1 MDSSA
6 PGLVDN
12 SGISTDV
19 LLFSDINL
27 SLTYHYRV
35 HKRGLPHIAFRKN
48 YLTRLRALM
57 SQAVARSRGEMLSP
71 VPSDP
76 VSTRHARS
84 AERESESPQRTRR
97 ARRKMWPVRV
107 LEESVCDLPTLTVQ
121 DPSDLQGAIVY
132 DCRPPLLP
140 VSLRLEDIGSLP
152 LRHTV
157 VSASLAA
164 PPREDYMVIG
174 GVSPEG
180 VAIPELGVA
189 PLIDSDT
196 DLEDELPTPEDSMLV
211 SSPEGIRRLGIR
223 PTPLDMADLEL
234 EKALL
239 SVSVLPVMVT
249 PIVDPVVVF
258 PVVPSSYPEPPLPV
272 LPNDDDP
279 GVMSRI
285 SPLRVADDSPILDVF
300 PSYPVSPACSIYEP
314 ATSRSRRPCGG
325 MLAIGHRLVR
335 PQWTSTCRLQVIC
348 YLGIRRNYP
357 FL

>member
-1 MDSSA
+1 MMPTDS
-6 PGLVDN
+6 
-12 SGISTDV
+12 

-27 SLTYHYRV
+27 SLTHNYRV
-35 HKRGLPHIAFRKN
+35 HKRGLLHIAFRKN

-57 SQAVARSRGEMLSP
+57 SQAATQSWGEMLSP

-76 VSTRHARS
+76 MSVRHARS
-84 AERESESPQRTRR
+84 AERESESPRRTRH
-97 ARRKMWPVRV
+97 ACRRMRPVRV
-107 LEESVCDLPTLTVQ
+107 LEESVGGLPTLTIQ

-140 VSLRLEDIGSLP
+140 VSLRLEDIGSSP
-152 LRHTV
+152 LRRAV

-164 PPREDYMVIG
+164 PPREDCMVIG

-211 SSPEGIRRLGIR
+211 SDSSPEGIRLLGVR

-234 EKALL
+234 GKALL
-239 SVSVLPVMVT
+239 SVPVLPVMVT
-249 PIVDPVVVF
+249 PIVDPVEVF

-272 LPNDDDP
+272 LSGGSRQPDP
-279 GVMSRI
+279 GCASVI
-285 SPLRVADDSPILDVF
+285 PHFACLLRL
-300 PSYPVSPACSIYEP
+300 
-314 ATSRSRRPCGG
+314 
-325 MLAIGHRLVR
+325 
-335 PQWTSTCRLQVIC
+335 
-348 YLGIRRNYP
+348 
-357 FL
+357 